1 MQLIKQHSDGLTK
14 YSISCLSDQK
24 HIDDFASSFGAIE
37 SISSGIY
44 EEKVTSKVKQLAL
57 IESLLQGEI
66 SFEVIQKVN
75 AIKE

>member
-14 YSISCLSDQK
+14 YTTSCLSDQK
-24 HIDDFASSFGAIE
+24 HIEDYAGSFGAIE
-37 SISSGIY
+37 SIASGVY
-44 EEKVTSKVKQLAL
+44 EEKVTSKVKQLAQ